1 VNREEIIA
9 KIRSM
14 IALRDRTDFEGEAQA
29 ASELIDRLCAK
40 YNIDMSEEDR
50 VAVFEEAFAMGRT
63 RAYDKLLLLAVATYY
78 DAKVFTQGASLR
90 LVGTEAQQ
98 IQTRAYYEFIKECME
113 NSARCAYEGE
123 KVLALIQD
131 RRVPGRDYLHTFKV
145 SFASRVNSRLKEM
158 KKAEGRVHEH
168 AQDTANFY
176 ADSYGPM
183 RTRSIGS
190 VRANGG
196 VEAGQSAGDSTSLRR
211 QLH

>member
-14 IALRDRTDFEGEAQA
+14 IALRDGTDFEGEAQA

-40 YNIDMSEEDR
+40 YNINMSEEAR
-50 VAVFEEAFAMGRT
+50 VAVFEDVFASGRT

-78 DAKVFTQGASLR
+78 DAKVFTAGASLR

-98 IQTRAYYEFIKECME
+98 IQTRAYFEFIKSCME
-113 NSARCAYEGE
+113 LQAQSAYQGE
-123 KVLALIQD
+123 KLLAELQGT
-131 RRVPGRDYLHTFKV
+131 RVPGRDYLHTFKV
-145 SFASRVNSRLKEM
+145 AFASKVNARLKEM

-168 AQDTANFY
+168 ANDTAEFY
-176 ADSYGPM
+176 NTTYGAM
-183 RTRSIGS
+183 RTRSVGS

-196 VEAGQSAGDSTSLRR
+196 YEAGRSAGEATSLRR